1 MSSESAMKSPPVAAT
16 RLSNRADATELP
28 TLASRSQGKM
38 ALRQFRRN
46 PGAMIGLVLLILIAA
61 TAIFADQLMPYDPND
76 IEAALRRAAPS
87 SEAWLGRDELGRD
100 MLSRLILGSR
110 VALTTAVL
118 AVGIGMVV
126 GVVVGII
133 AGYTNGRTDT
143 LLSLVIDLMLAFPSL
158 LLAIVIVAALGPG
171 LRNTALAIG
180 ISSIPIFA
188 RVVRGSTISV
198 GRNEYVEAARAVGS
212 RPPRIM
218 FRHILPNILAPITVI
233 ATIQLARAILYEA
246 SLSFLGLGAQPP
258 TPSWGAMAA
267 AGRRFLQS
275 DPHIVLVPSAAIMVT
290 VLAFNLFGDGLRDA
304 LDPRLRTSD

>member
-1 MSSESAMKSPPVAAT
+1 
-16 RLSNRADATELP
+16 
-28 TLASRSQGKM
+28 M
-38 ALRQFRRN
+38 AI
-46 PGAMIGLVLLILIAA
+46 GVVIGLL
-61 TAIFADQLMPYDPND
+61 
-76 IEAALRRAAPS
+76 
-87 SEAWLGRDELGRD
+87 
-100 MLSRLILGSR
+100 
-110 VALTTAVL
+110 
-118 AVGIGMVV
+118 
-126 GVVVGII
+126 
-133 AGYTNGRTDT
+133 AGYLGGRTDT
-143 LLSLVIDLMLAFPSL
+143 VLSLGMDLMLAFPSL

-180 ISSIPIFA
+180 ISSVPIFA

-198 GRNEYVEAARAVGS
+198 GRNEYIEAARAMGS

-218 FRHILPNILAPITVI
+218 FRHVLPNILAPITVI